1 MIVVDTS
8 VVVQWVAPEDVER
21 RAEAL
26 LGRND
31 LTAPDVLLVESANV
45 LRKKVR
51 DGDVTQEQAFEGLE
65 LIEAN
70 IRALVPSSELL
81 VRALQ
86 FAFEMNHPVYDCIF
100 LACAD
105 TTGSRLVT
113 RDAAFVRRASNFGY
127 AALVTLFPDDWKD
140 SRP

>member
-1 MIVVDTS
+1 VIVVDTS

-26 LGRND
+26 LGRSD
-31 LTAPDVLLVESANV
+31 LAAPDVLLVETANV

-51 DGDVTQEQAFEGLE
+51 DGDVTRDQAFEGLE
-65 LIEAN
+65 LVEAN
-70 IRALVPSSELL
+70 VRTLVPSSGLL

-100 LACAD
+100 LACAEA
-105 TTGSRLVT
+105 TGTALVT
-113 RDAAFVRRASNFGY
+113 RDAGVVRRAASVGH
-127 AALVTLFPDDWKD
+127 ASLVRLFPDDWEGG
-140 SRP
+140 R